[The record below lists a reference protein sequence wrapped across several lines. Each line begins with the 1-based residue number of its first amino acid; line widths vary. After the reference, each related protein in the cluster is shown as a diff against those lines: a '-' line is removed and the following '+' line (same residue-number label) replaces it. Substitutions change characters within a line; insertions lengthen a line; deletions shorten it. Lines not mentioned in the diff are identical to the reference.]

1 MSQHDLLKEVKQA
14 VATGSLTA
22 AEAERRLRAAVEKEY
37 GQDRPRSEW
46 INACEDLLWELR
58 TGGKTPFT
66 SQREEH
72 RALIR
77 AHTRDERR
85 QSWPVWLKGCVVAAA
100 LMLVVGL
107 GAHFGRTAWITG
119 QSSPDGQ
126 QYVFTGHEID
136 LSVIQRVI
144 AEHGSDAHLQTESLD
159 EVVAFLGFRPEL
171 PDMSGLD
178 VQRTAYTVHIEDS
191 LVEITV
197 LYARDPQARN
207 VIYSCTH
214 FLNAED
220 VYYTIEQNEEGVTE
234 RIAGQDVYFCMN
246 YERLGVA
253 WTEGLTTYVIGG
265 GIDHETGRKIVEKML
280 K

>member
-22 AEAERRLRAAVEKEY
+22 AEAERRLRAAVEEEY
-37 GQDRPRSEW
+37 RQDRPRSEW

-58 TGGKTPFT
+58 TGGKTTFA

-85 QSWPVWLKGCVVAAA
+85 QSWPVWLKGCAVAAA

-126 QYVFTGHEID
+126 QYVFIGHEID

-144 AEHGSDAHLQTESLD
+144 ADHGSDAHLQTESLD
-159 EVVAFLGFRPEL
+159 EVMAFLGFWPEL

-197 LYARDPQARN
+197 LYAREPQERN

-265 GIDHETGRKIVEKML
+265 GIDHETGRKIVEEML